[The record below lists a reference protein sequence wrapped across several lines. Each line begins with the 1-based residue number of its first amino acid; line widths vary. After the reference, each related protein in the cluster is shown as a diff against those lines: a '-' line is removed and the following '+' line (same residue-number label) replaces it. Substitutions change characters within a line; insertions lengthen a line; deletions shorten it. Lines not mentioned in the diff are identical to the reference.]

1 MRKIGIVL
9 LLACVLGL
17 PVFAQTVPDFQLIAN
32 NLQSKLDAVS
42 TNAWSSSAYSF
53 VVGGAGYVPPF
64 NQTNP
69 AFPGG
74 NYIEDNIKDDD
85 LLALLQ
91 KVLENDACVR
101 ELLGGSFVD
110 SVRTQFFANQALIQ
124 TRETYFG
131 VQLNDWTRITLNYL
145 ITASDRPA
153 YTKDPTVA
161 TFNTGMDN
169 QPISI
174 CVDSGI
180 LIVGE
185 SCLSEEVDIPSLWG
199 DDGLLNEA
207 APGLGEDL
215 RDLLAAYLTIG
226 QQGGVDYMQALIF
239 QTFYRGVLP
248 NIMDLVLGLLDFK
261 GDYAPMIQAWLPDLD
276 YASLMADKAYDTTVS
291 NITVQEDLNPDLRI
305 CLDGD
310 PPCSSNYLDILRV
323 SATVSSIKA
332 GVLQYWLNWYQIGQN
347 GFGTGFASRLAATG
361 DLDLDGTNNYAA
373 YVTAGMNRA
382 QWFVEAGA
390 GVQFYW
396 ASDLI
401 QPAAPI
407 DYGGQAFFKAEAS
420 GIAGPTYKWY
430 SGPTP
435 STLTEV
441 VGATGTTYNP
451 VINFYS
457 SPGNTQVRYYKAVA
471 TASACSSTIDLNSTT
486 VAVTGGAPPPITIYS
501 QPVGGQYQ
509 PGVNASLSCPA
520 GASVGTITYQWQK
533 WEDAFAAWVNIPGAT
548 GSTLEFK
555 PIEGDDAGDY
565 HCVVTNTIAGKD
577 DKANEPYSV
586 TSDAATLDVAPS
598 IVIDPQ
604 PVGADLNIGENHTM
618 SCGASVTSGVL
629 SYQWQFNE
637 GTGYVN
643 LTTVVDTGTNSFT
656 TQWNI
661 ASAQVDDSGT
671 YRLQV
676 WNTLAPFGTY
686 LATSAT
692 AAVNVSSGAIYYVD
706 PTGNNTTGKSW
717 VNAFWSLQDAIDA
730 ANADAGGNGGEVWV
744 AGGPENA
751 PIIYDETRATLWGG
765 SVGDPGR
772 QAGSLIM
779 KSNVGLYGGF
789 EGYRGG
795 AGRQETKRLQRNRAK
810 NVCIIDGS
818 ISRAGAPAYHVVVF
832 GTRLAATVN
841 AVLDGFV
848 IQGGNAAGITADYHT
863 WRGGGIYNYGS
874 APTIANCI
882 IRDNRAQVSGGGIAN
897 EVAPYGNGD
906 AQIVNCVIHDNHANR
921 QADGGVGPN
930 GGNPIRGGGGIFNNQ
945 SSPTINLDTIY
956 ANTIDTTYVGD
967 DMHHGELSGGIY
979 TWRATPTVANS
990 IVWANTGGI
999 RHERSHPDTVDQ
1011 LGNPIPDGGDPPTQ
1025 NTTATY
1031 SDIQMVSGVYPGT
1044 GNISVLPELTNNT
1057 YEGLVGPTFSDY
1069 VPNVGS
1075 PVLNVADPSISG
1087 GDDLL
1092 GVPRPINTVADM
1104 GAFELSTV
1112 GPTPACL
1119 PITVDLAVTPD
1130 TSTIDPF
1137 TLYDAGSST
1146 FEAPLWT
1153 LDITPYIFTC
1163 ADIPTT
1169 TIELVASDILGRTGT
1184 CNATTTVF
1192 ESVDPVPVCNNIT
1205 VELDASGAYTLTP
1218 ADIAAL
1224 SAGSSDNC
1232 TLAANLI
1239 VTAVP
1244 SSFDC
1249 GDVGLPQN
1257 VTVTVEDESGNE
1269 ASCTAQVTVNDSVP
1283 PVPPASP
1290 GIITVELLPN
1300 GTRTLTGA
1308 ELVTLATGT
1317 TDNCAVDLPATTS
1330 DPVSFTCADIGTN
1343 SIAITVYDINGNS
1356 AVGSADVTVND
1367 VTAPVLTG
1375 VMPITHVTANGTYA
1389 EADALTGV
1397 TAADVCDGDVTAGI
1411 TVTALDEGANPVAF
1425 PIDPAD
1431 RGDGQPWITAPD
1443 TDYVFDLTYTVQDGS
1458 GNVKTETTTLTFFA
1472 LQLPVITILG
1482 ENPVTIACP
1491 GPYADAGATAY
1502 DPESDSDITASM
1514 TTTVAVNPGVPG
1526 SYTVTYSVPVPG
1538 YPSMP
1543 PVTAVRD
1550 VIVEDTTA
1558 PVISLIAANPL
1569 YWSRGDVFPNDATI
1583 RTATDEC
1590 DGDLT
1595 GAIVTTGAV
1604 DVNTLGTYNLA
1615 FDVTDGEG
1623 NPADTVGLA
1632 VIVVDLLEIIEQPMG
1647 ARLYTSDDPYEMTA
1661 AWKNGAN
1668 VSGYEWY
1675 QDAVGLGFIADPTTP
1690 NTVTLSV
1697 DPAVL
1702 GVGTYVYY
1710 LGVSDDSGITE
1721 TEDATI
1727 EVGAPLSATPL
1738 NNVTL
1743 AEAETYDWAI
1753 TVSGGLGAVNYQW
1766 QAKRAGDADWTPV
1779 VDGGYL
1785 AGNYDG
1791 ADSAT
1796 LKLMP
1801 FTVDMV
1807 GQYRV
1812 EVSDDYTT
1820 IIVGPATLS
1829 LDPGVPAVGLL
1840 GLAAMALATAL
1851 GGAATLRKRK

>member
-32 NLQSKLDAVS
+32 NLQSKLDAV
-42 TNAWSSSAYSF
+42 TGGAWSSTAYSF
-53 VVGGAGYVPPF
+53 VVGTTYSPPF
-64 NQTNP
+64 NQKNP
-69 AFPGG
+69 AFPG
-74 NYIEDNIKDDD
+74 YDHIEDNIKDDD

-101 ELLGGSFVD
+101 ELLGGTWVD
-110 SVRTQFFANQALIQ
+110 NVRAQFFANQAIVKNF
-124 TRETYFG
+124 ETYFT
-131 VQLNDWTRITLNYL
+131 VKLNDWSRIGVDFGILCSDSDAPAYSNAATFYTGQDNQSITL
-145 ITASDRPA
+145 
-153 YTKDPTVA
+153 TVA
-161 TFNTGMDN
+161 TDCF
-169 QPISI
+169 
-174 CVDSGI
+174 GI
-180 LIVGE
+180 GTTSLE
-185 SCLSEEVDIPSLWG
+185 TDVDIPSLWG
-199 DDGLLNEA
+199 EDGLLNNEA
-207 APGLGEDL
+207 APGLGDDL
-215 RDLLAAYLTIG
+215 RDLLAAYLTMG
-226 QQGGVDYMQALIF
+226 QQGMVDYMQAVIF
-239 QTFYRGVLP
+239 QTFYKGVLP
-248 NIMDLVLGLLDFK
+248 NIMDLVLSLIDLK
-261 GDYAPMIQAWLPDLD
+261 GDYATVIADWLPPLGFET
-276 YASLMADKAYDTTVS
+276 LMKEKAYDTVVS
-291 NITVQEDLNPDLRI
+291 DVTIEEDLNPDLVFN
-305 CLDGD
+305 LTD
-310 PPCSSNYLDILRV
+310 PITGTVTIKRV
-323 SATVSSIKA
+323 SATVSNIKP
-332 GVLQYWLNWYQIGQN
+332 GVLQYWLNKYQLGQN
-347 GFGTGFASRLAATG
+347 GFGTGFASRLPASG
-361 DLDLDGTNNYAA
+361 DLDLDGTTNYQA

-382 QWFVEAGA
+382 QWFVLAGA
-390 GVQFYW
+390 GIQFNW
-396 ASDLI
+396 TSDLI
-401 QPAAPI
+401 QPVDPVP
-407 DYGGQAFFKAEAS
+407 YGAQANFKAEATGGS
-420 GIAGPTYKWY
+420 GGAITYKWY

-435 STLTEV
+435 ATLTEV

-451 VINFYS
+451 TINFYS
-457 SPGNTQVRYYKAVA
+457 TQGNKQYRYYKAVA
-471 TASACSSTIDLNSTT
+471 TTFACSANIDLNSTT
-486 VAVTGGAPPPITIYS
+486 VMVEGGAPPPITFYA

-509 PGVNASLSCPA
+509 PGVNAALTCTAGVSAGTLS
-520 GASVGTITYQWQK
+520 YQWQK
-533 WEDAFAAWVNIPGAT
+533 YNTGTTVWDNIPGAT
-548 GSTLEFK
+548 ATTLEFK

-565 HCVVTNTIAGKD
+565 RCVVTNFIAGKD
-577 DKANEPYSV
+577 DKANEPYSE

-676 WNTLAPFGTY
+676 WNTLAPFGSY

-692 AAVNVSSGAIYYVD
+692 AAVNVSSGTVYYVD

-751 PIIYDETRATLWGG
+751 PIIYDENRTVTWGG
-765 SVGDPGR
+765 SVGEPGR

-810 NVCIIDGS
+810 NVCVIDGS
-818 ISRAGAPAYHVVVF
+818 ISRGGLPAYHVVVF

-921 QADGGVGPN
+921 QADGGAGPD

-967 DMHHGELSGGIY
+967 PTHHGELSGGIY

-1112 GPTPACL
+1112 GSTPACL

-1184 CNATTTVF
+1184 CNATATVY

-1283 PVPPASP
+1283 PVPPATPAAIS
-1290 GIITVELLPN
+1290 VDLLPN
-1300 GTRTLTGA
+1300 GTRTLSGA
-1308 ELVTLATGT
+1308 ELASLAAGT

-1375 VMPITHVTANGTYA
+1375 VMPITHVTANGTYG
-1389 EADALTGV
+1389 EADALAGV

-1411 TVTALDEGANPVAF
+1411 TVAALDEGANSVAF

-1472 LQLPVITILG
+1472 LQLPVITING

-1491 GPYADAGATAY
+1491 GPYTDAGATAY

-1514 TTTVAVNPGVPG
+1514 STTVAVNPGVPG

-1558 PVISLIAANPL
+1558 PVISLIAVNPL

-1595 GAIVTTGAV
+1595 GAVLTTGAV

-1623 NPADTVGLA
+1623 NPADTVGLT

-1675 QDAVGLGFIADPTTP
+1675 KDAVGLGFIADPTTP

-1721 TEDATI
+1721 TEDATV

>member
-1 MRKIGIVL
+1 MKKLGIL
-9 LLACVLGL
+9 LTLVCLVGL
-17 PVFAQTVPDFQLIAN
+17 PVTAQTVPDFQLIAN
-32 NLQSKLDAVS
+32 TLQSKLDAVS
-42 TNAWSSSAYSF
+42 ANAWSSSAYSY
-53 VVGGAGYVPPF
+53 VVGTTGYTPSF
-64 NQTNP
+64 NQGNP

-74 NYIEDNIKDDD
+74 NYTEDNIKDDD

-101 ELLGGSFVD
+101 ELLGGTFVD
-110 SVRTQFFANQALIQ
+110 NVRSQFFANQALIQ
-124 TRETYFG
+124 TRETYFT
-131 VQLNDWTRITLNYL
+131 VKLNDSTRISLNYVL
-145 ITASDRPA
+145 SANNRPA
-153 YTKDPTVA
+153 WTDPA
-161 TFNTGMDN
+161 TFTTGLDN
-169 QPISI
+169 QNIHL

-180 LIVGE
+180 VFVGTT
-185 SCLSEEVDIPSLWG
+185 CLDQAVDIPSLWG
-199 DDGLLNEA
+199 EDGLLNSAPGA
-207 APGLGEDL
+207 AGLGEDL

-226 QQGGVDYMQALIF
+226 QQGGVDYVQALIF
-239 QTFYRGVLP
+239 QTFYKGVLP
-248 NIMDLVLGLLDFK
+248 NIMSLVLSLIGKAETEMD
-261 GDYAPMIQAWLPDLD
+261 IQAWLPDLD
-276 YASLMADKAYDTTVS
+276 FEEVNKEYDTSVS
-291 NITVQEDLNPDLRI
+291 NITVAQTFSPALRI
-305 CLDGD
+305 CLGGD
-310 PPCSSNYLDILRV
+310 PPCSSEYVDILYV
-323 SATVSSIKA
+323 NATVSNIKQ
-332 GVLQYWLNWYQIGQN
+332 GILDNWLNWYSVGQN
-347 GFGTGFASRLAATG
+347 GFGTGFASRLSANG
-361 DLDLDGTNNYAA
+361 DLNLDSKTNYAA
-373 YVTAGMNRA
+373 YVEAGLNRA
-382 QWFVEAGA
+382 NWFVLAGA

-396 ASDLI
+396 TSDLI

-407 DYGGQAFFKAEAS
+407 DYGAQAFFKAEAS

-471 TASACSSTIDLNSTT
+471 SASACSSTINLNSTT
-486 VAVTGGAPPPITIYS
+486 VAVTGGNPPPITIYT

-509 PGVNASLSCPA
+509 PGQNASLSCPA
-520 GASVGTITYQWQK
+520 GASVGVISYQWQK

-548 GSTLEFK
+548 SSLLEFK
-555 PIEGDDAGDY
+555 PIEGADAGDY
-565 HCVVTNTIAGKD
+565 HCVVTNTIADKS
-577 DKANEPYSV
+577 DKANVPYSA
-586 TSDAATLDVAPS
+586 TSNAATLDVAPD

-604 PVGADLNIGENHTM
+604 PVGADLNIGGNHTM
-618 SCGASVTSGVL
+618 SVGATVADGVL
-629 SYQWQFNE
+629 SYRWQFNP

-643 LTTVVDTGTNSFT
+643 LTGWQDAGTNSFT

-661 ASAQVDDSGT
+661 AGAQISDSGT
-671 YRLQV
+671 YRVQV
-676 WNTLAPFGTY
+676 QNTLAPFGTY
-686 LATSAT
+686 SKNSAT
-692 AAVNVSSGAIYYVD
+692 AAVNVSSGAVYYVD

-795 AGRQETKRLQRNRAK
+795 AGRQETSRLQRNRAK
-810 NVCIIDGS
+810 NVCVIDGS
-818 ISRAGAPAYHVVVF
+818 TSRAGSPAYHVVVF

-848 IQGGNAAGITADYHT
+848 IQGGHAAGITADYHT

-897 EVAPYGNGD
+897 EIAPYGNGD
-906 AQIVNCVIHDNHANR
+906 AQIVNCVVHDNHANR
-921 QADGGVGPN
+921 QADGGAGPG

-945 SSPTINLDTIY
+945 SSSTVNINTIF

-967 DMHHGELSGGIY
+967 ATHHGELSGGIY
-979 TWRATPTVANS
+979 TWNATPTVANT
-990 IVWANTGGI
+990 IVWGNTGGI
-999 RHERSHPDTVDQ
+999 NHGRPATA
-1011 LGNPIPDGGDPPTQ
+1011 PTQ
-1025 NTTATY
+1025 NTTVTY
-1031 SDIQMVSGVYPGT
+1031 SDVQDGVYPGT
-1044 GNISVLPELTNNT
+1044 GNISVNPALTNNT
-1057 YEGLVGPTFSDY
+1057 YEGLVGTTFSDF
-1069 VPNVGS
+1069 VPNIGS

-1112 GPTPACL
+1112 GPAPACL
-1119 PITVDLAVTPD
+1119 PTTVDLAVTPD

-1137 TLYDAGSST
+1137 SVFDAENSL
-1146 FEAPLWT
+1146 FEAPLWK
-1153 LDITPYIFTC
+1153 LDITPKTFSC

-1169 TIELVASDILGRTGT
+1169 TIQLVASDILGRTGT

-1192 ESVDPVPVCNNIT
+1192 ESVDPVPVCNDIT
-1205 VELDASGAYTLTP
+1205 VELDGTGNYTLTP

-1232 TLAANLI
+1232 TPAGSLI
-1239 VTAVP
+1239 ISAVP
-1244 SSFDC
+1244 TAFTC
-1249 GDVGLPQN
+1249 ANVGLPQN
-1257 VTVTVEDESGNE
+1257 VTVTVEDASGNE

-1283 PVPPASP
+1283 PVPPATPAAIS
-1290 GIITVELLPN
+1290 VDLLPN

-1308 ELVTLATGT
+1308 ELESLAAGT
-1317 TDNCAVDLPATTS
+1317 TDNCAVDLPATTAS
-1330 DPVSFTCADIGTN
+1330 PASFTCADLGTN

-1367 VTAPVLTG
+1367 VTAPVFTG
-1375 VMPITHVTANGTYA
+1375 IMPRTHVIVNGVYA

-1397 TAADVCDGDVTAGI
+1397 AADDVCDGDLAASI
-1411 TVTALDEGANPVAF
+1411 TVTAVDEGDNPVAF

-1443 TDYVFDLTYTVQDGS
+1443 TDYVFDLTYTVQDSS
-1458 GNVKTETTTLTFFA
+1458 GNVKQETTTLTFFA
-1472 LQLPVITILG
+1472 LQLPEITILG

-1502 DPESDSDITASM
+1502 DPESASDITTSM

-1558 PVISLIAANPL
+1558 PVITLVAENPL
-1569 YWSRGDVFPNDATI
+1569 YWQRNVTFPNDATI

-1595 GAIVTTGAV
+1595 AAVLTTGAV
-1604 DVNTLGTYNLA
+1604 DVNTLGTYSLA
-1615 FDVTDGEG
+1615 FDVADGEG
-1623 NPADTVGLA
+1623 NPADTVGLT
-1632 VIVVDLLEIIEQPMG
+1632 VIVVDLLEIIEQPVG

-1661 AWKNGAN
+1661 AWRNGVN

-1675 QDAVGLGFIADPTTP
+1675 KDAVGLGFIADATTP

-1697 DPAVL
+1697 DPAAL
-1702 GVGTYVYY
+1702 GAGTYQYY
-1710 LGVSDDSGITE
+1710 LAVSDESGDTE

-1727 EVGAPLSATPL
+1727 EVGAPLSSTPL

-1743 AEAETYDWAI
+1743 AEGDNYNWAI
-1753 TVSGGLGAVNYQW
+1753 TVTGGLGAVNIQW
-1766 QAKRAGDADWTPV
+1766 QAKREGEANWVPV
-1779 VDGGYL
+1779 VDGNYGT
-1785 AGNYDG
+1785 GIYDG
-1791 ADSAT
+1791 ADTAT
-1796 LKLMP
+1796 LKLEP

-1812 EVSDDYTT
+1812 EISDDYTS
-1820 IIVGPATLS
+1820 IVVGPANLA
-1829 LDPGVPAVGLL
+1829 LDPGVPVAGAL

-1851 GGAATLRKRK
+1851 GGAAALRKRK